1 MADSNPDELVFRG
14 SSPEECE
21 TFVSTIRK
29 RALAEKKHRDDE
41 WIAYLASSCFV
52 GDAFYWYEDLD
63 KEIQDDW
70 SRLRPALV
78 ARIAVSQVSV
88 PPITIPTPA
97 AAPPAPNSIPMTR
110 KGRLKVLGLNGRFR
124 GYVAARIEDGK
135 YRSLTDTAEL
145 ALSVLLTPP
154 ASDNAF
160 EIKVASEVSTA
171 SDAVGITWSSL
182 TDTQWVKNTAF
193 IAVCCSWSTVK
204 STTTWAVERDI
215 WKLSDDSELSV
226 QYPKPSGG

>member
-1 MADSNPDELVFRG
+1 MADSSPDELVFRG

-41 WIAYLASSCFV
+41 WIAYLASSSFV

-78 ARIAVSQVSV
+78 ARFGRTRPPHTPNSRIAVSQVSV

-97 AAPPAPNSIPMTR
+97 AAPP
-110 KGRLKVLGLNGRFR
+110 V
-124 GYVAARIEDGK
+124 
-135 YRSLTDTAEL
+135 SL
-145 ALSVLLTPP
+145 VW
-154 ASDNAF
+154 F
-160 EIKVASEVSTA
+160 
-171 SDAVGITWSSL
+171 
-182 TDTQWVKNTAF
+182 
-193 IAVCCSWSTVK
+193 
-204 STTTWAVERDI
+204 
-215 WKLSDDSELSV
+215 
-226 QYPKPSGG
+226 